1 MSRSILQLT
10 AVLLRYVGFMFMS
23 SPPQAPCSLT
33 KPSSRQERFSEVLTS
48 YSSGPESA
56 WRDLQDS
63 LASSIAVFW
72 APFKARRRDIPN
84 RSGRGRKEA
93 MPSALE
99 ETPTEMT
106 GVGAVIRDS
115 SRLFSWTSSFDGRV
129 RDGWRQRS
137 SLTVPER

>member
-1 MSRSILQLT
+1 MTRSILQLT

-23 SPPQAPCSLT
+23 SSPQAPCSLT

-56 WRDLQDS
+56 RRDLQDS